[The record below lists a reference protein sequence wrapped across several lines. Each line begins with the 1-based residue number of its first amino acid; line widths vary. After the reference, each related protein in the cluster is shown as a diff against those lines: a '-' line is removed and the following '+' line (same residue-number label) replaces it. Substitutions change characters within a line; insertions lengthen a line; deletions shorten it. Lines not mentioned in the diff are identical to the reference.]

1 MTVIL
6 GIDPGSRR
14 AGFGVVTLLGKR
26 PEYLASGLIRTR
38 KAALAERL
46 GEIYAGIS
54 ELVGRYQP
62 AVVAIED
69 VFVARDPRAALRL
82 GQARGAA
89 IAAVAAAGIAVFEY
103 SPRTVKQAVVG
114 SGAATKEQVQCMVMQ
129 LLRLPAAPPADAA
142 DALAVAICHAH
153 TGFAPAQLGSR
164 RRPGRG
170 RVRGL
175 AGLETGA

>member
-14 AGFGVVTLLGKR
+14 AGFGVVTLVGGRL
-26 PEYLASGLIRTR
+26 EYLASGLIRAG
-38 KAALAERL
+38 KSALAERL
-46 GEIYAGIS
+46 GEIHAGTA
-54 ELVGRYQP
+54 ELVARYRP
-62 AVVAIED
+62 AAAAVED

-89 IAAVAAAGIAVFEY
+89 LAAIAAAGIPVVEY

-114 SGAATKEQVQCMVMQ
+114 SGAATKEQVQRMVMQ
-129 LLRLPAAPPADAA
+129 LLRLPVAPPPDAA

-153 TGFAPAQLGSR
+153 AGTGRRPLGVR
-164 RRPGRG
+164 RRGRP
-170 RVRGL
+170 RSL
-175 AGLETGA
+175 AGLGLGA

>member
-6 GIDPGSRR
+6 GIDPGSRC
-14 AGFGVVTLLGKR
+14 AGFGVVNLVGGR

-38 KAALAERL
+38 QQTLAKRL
-46 GEIYAGIS
+46 GEIYLGTA
-54 ELVGRYQP
+54 ELVGQYQP
-62 AVVAIED
+62 DAVAIED

-89 IAAVAAAGIAVFEY
+89 IAAVAAVGICVVEY

-114 SGAATKEQVQCMVMQ
+114 SGAATKEQVQRMVMQ

-153 TGFAPAQLGSR
+153 AGFAPLQLGSR
-164 RRPGRG
+164 RRRG
-170 RVRGL
+170 RARVI
-175 AGLETGA
+175 AGLEAGA

>member
-14 AGFGVVTLLGKR
+14 AGFGVVTLVNGR

-38 KAALAERL
+38 KSALAERL
-46 GEIYAGIS
+46 GEIHAGTA
-54 ELVGRYQP
+54 ELMAHYQP
-62 AVVAIED
+62 AVVAVED

-89 IAAVAAAGIAVFEY
+89 IAAVAAAGIAVVEY

-114 SGAATKEQVQCMVMQ
+114 TGAATKEQVQRMVMQ
-129 LLRLPAAPPADAA
+129 ILRLPAAPPADAA

-153 TGFAPAQLGSR
+153 AGTGALPLSARRRGRARSLAEVGLGS
-164 RRPGRG
+164 
-170 RVRGL
+170 
-175 AGLETGA
+175 

>member
-14 AGFGVVTLLGKR
+14 AGFGVVTLVGGR
-26 PEYLASGLIRTR
+26 PEYLASGLIRAG

-46 GEIYAGIS
+46 GEIHAGTAA
-54 ELVGRYQP
+54 LVAQYRP
-62 AVVAIED
+62 AAVAVED

-89 IAAVAAAGIAVFEY
+89 LAAVAAAGIPVVEY

-114 SGAATKEQVQCMVMQ
+114 TGAATKEQVQRMVMQ
-129 LLRLPAAPPADAA
+129 ILRLPAAPRPTPPMPWRWRSAMPTA
-142 DALAVAICHAH
+142 ALAACPR
-153 TGFAPAQLGSR
+153 APDAEAGCVR
-164 RRPGRG
+164 WPGWG
-170 RVRGL
+170 
-175 AGLETGA
+175 

>member
-14 AGFGVVTLLGKR
+14 AGFGVVTLVGGR
-26 PEYLASGLIRTR
+26 PEYLASGLIHAR
-38 KAALAERL
+38 KSVLAERL
-46 GEIYAGIS
+46 GEIHAGTA
-54 ELVGRYQP
+54 ELVAQYRP
-62 AVVAIED
+62 AVVAVED

-89 IAAVAAAGIAVFEY
+89 LAAIAAAGIPVVEY

-114 SGAATKEQVQCMVMQ
+114 TGAATKEQVQRMVMQ
-129 LLRLPAAPPADAA
+129 ILRLPAAPTADAA

-153 TGFAPAQLGSR
+153 AGTGAMPLSAR
-164 RRPGRG
+164 RRGRA
-170 RVRGL
+170 RSL
-175 AGLETGA
+175 AGQRIEA